1 MAEGRA
7 PTGHSDGAWQ
17 EKGNGGTNKFQGSY
31 LLEDEFRPSWLED
44 KGLNSTTGRY
54 TSYCKWCGVGFKTN
68 KTTIDD
74 HEGTARHKK
83 QLDEHK
89 KKVAGR
95 HRMGNAFD
103 TGHALR
109 QQRLDQ
115 ESQLPELAC
124 LFRAGVP
131 RTKQHAPIIA
141 LNI

>member
-89 KKVAGR
+89 KKVVGR
-95 HRMGNAFD
+95 QRMGNAPPPLPPPPR
-103 TGHALR
+103 LR
-109 QQRLDQ
+109 RGLGRWPKSGKVGLT
-115 ESQLPELAC
+115 ELP
-124 LFRAGVP
+124 
-131 RTKQHAPIIA
+131 
-141 LNI
+141 